1 MTAHTTLVAH
11 SYYRQSGGE
20 DSDFRAES
28 ELLRSRGHEVVTYED
43 DNRRIRSGAVTG
55 LVGIWN
61 QAGHTKLSALI
72 RSTKPAVAHFHNT
85 FPLISPAAYYAAR
98 ALQVPVLQKISNYRL
113 LCPGALLLRNGQIC
127 RDCVE
132 ADSFRPAIRHRCY
145 RGSLGATAA
154 VASMLRVH
162 RSLGT
167 WTNAV
172 DLYVAVT
179 ESLRQEYIRGGFPE
193 DQIAV
198 KPQFVKDRGVGH
210 GQGGNA
216 VYVGRLSEEKGPA
229 VLNEAWAQLPDLRLL
244 VAGSGP
250 LQDMRWNSGVQ
261 TLGQQSRDEVHALM
275 AQAAVLIVPSICLDA
290 GPLTML
296 EAFSCGTPVIAADIG
311 GMAERIRDGYN
322 GLLFRAGDAE
332 DLAAKVR
339 YVFDHP
345 EHLAQMRINAR
356 REYEEKYTP
365 ERNYKMLM
373 AIYEQAIENAQR
385 RRRKA
390 S

>member
-1 MTAHTTLVAH
+1 
-11 SYYRQSGGE
+11 
-20 DSDFRAES
+20 
-28 ELLRSRGHEVVTYED
+28 
-43 DNRRIRSGAVTG
+43 
-55 LVGIWN
+55 
-61 QAGHTKLSALI
+61 
-72 RSTKPAVAHFHNT
+72 
-85 FPLISPAAYYAAR
+85 
-98 ALQVPVLQKISNYRL
+98 
-113 LCPGALLLRNGQIC
+113 
-127 RDCVE
+127 
-132 ADSFRPAIRHRCY
+132 
-145 RGSLGATAA
+145 
-154 VASMLRVH
+154 
-162 RSLGT
+162 
-167 WTNAV
+167 
-172 DLYVAVT
+172 
-179 ESLRQEYIRGGFPE
+179 
-193 DQIAV
+193 
-198 KPQFVKDRGVGH
+198 
-210 GQGGNA
+210 
-216 VYVGRLSEEKGPA
+216 
-229 VLNEAWAQLPDLRLL
+229 
-244 VAGSGP
+244 
-250 LQDMRWNSGVQ
+250 MRWNSGVQ